1 MVREVI
7 DIVVDCVFFNVDI
20 GKIKLVEF
28 DLDI

>member
-1 MVREVI
+1 MVREVT

-20 GKIKLVEF
+20 GKVMEF